1 MKFWK
6 IRASREDIPLYAASD
21 NKQGAIQKVEA
32 LVGVLARPIF
42 EVKEIER
49 SAIPEDDTVL

>member
-1 MKFWK
+1 MKYWK
-6 IRASREDIPLYAASD
+6 LRASREDIPLYAASD
-21 NKQGAIQKVEA
+21 TKMGAIQKVEA
-32 LVGVLARPIF
+32 LVGQLSRPIF